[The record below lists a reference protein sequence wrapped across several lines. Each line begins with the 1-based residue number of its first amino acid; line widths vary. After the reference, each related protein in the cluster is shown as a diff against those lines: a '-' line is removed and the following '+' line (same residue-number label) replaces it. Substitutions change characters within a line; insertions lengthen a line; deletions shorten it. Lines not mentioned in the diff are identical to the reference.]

1 MKLTP
6 ARAAAILAFCAGIA
20 EAAPAR
26 PLKATTS
33 RYTPSKNQDLA
44 PIGIAVSSNGIAA
57 PVTGQPGFI
66 DSGIPLDAH
75 HDNLETFPYVQM
87 GNEPESHSSASST
100 HNPFIA
106 LSHSDAGHGPVAH
119 QTPHPESSSPT
130 LNTFSIPGHNA
141 GYGPA
146 QQSPSLTSSSSQ
158 TTKTTAPTSTQSYY
172 SNLTGG
178 PFLNVLDDP
187 AELLDPKILFQKQ
200 HCNNDFESM
209 LDFFS
214 SVEPTGD
221 QLTKGDFKTKLEEIE
236 ALLENSCAAEFHN
249 LTDRKLLKVPME
261 IDANN
266 EVDLKELVE
275 DIQEYAEM
283 SEHDSPEEIE
293 RKQQEAMGILGAWL
307 FDMRERD
314 DEQLDDILNN
324 VTFRRS
330 LDTQLSSGSGLLSA
344 RNVDSQLAARG
355 WISDLLQNLFGV
367 GLNTA
372 IGQAGSVAQ
381 AGVEEAVEEAAHKSH
396 HHGTKHAITRD
407 NDEVKSVTK
416 PDGTVQHL
424 KHNSTYGN
432 STDGFLVY
440 FPRYNGTDHRV
451 YAHGMWYEIDEYG
464 AITKYENQPG
474 QAPQEYDLSPDA
486 ESINR
491 FSDNLGFNMHQI
503 PRTHNLT
510 QEQTFDFTWE
520 SIDEIVRVLSPPKG
534 GVNEDD
540 FAKLIGELTAHEIFT
555 GSASHRDSRIV
566 RRSADTMPNHNL
578 TQEEARAFLTD
589 FVILKKA
596 LLHVKDSLEKAHD
609 AKLNSTAVKDVH
621 EDSKNDHH
629 NLTEKQRDF
638 MNELIQKIV
647 DITAVREDRTSAA
660 KSTAH
665 RDRNSTRFPRSV
677 DVEFLKAARTFD
689 PLEVNTV
696 SEPVAKTMITLLY
709 PFEALFHRRFPQRL
723 PYKWEHPPDLGS
735 TPAYKELVGAWKNTE
750 QSYKDYV
757 HKMLLNVWLLR
768 ISDLCE
774 ISSSWTKHLSN
785 EAQEVE
791 LNFKGLSLKRC
802 QAVKEGEF
810 PNDRVR
816 TYWDVV
822 LPKEKKDR
830 IKEVKRLKE
839 EANWANYRQRK
850 ADCMN
855 GHGHIGWLFCW
866 MA

>member
-26 PLKATTS
+26 PLNAE
-33 RYTPSKNQDLA
+33 YVPSKNQDLA

-66 DSGIPLDAH
+66 DSGIPIDAH
-75 HDNLETFPYVQM
+75 HDNLETFPHVQID
-87 GNEPESHSSASST
+87 NELESRLSASST
-100 HNPFIA
+100 HSPFIA
-106 LSHSDAGHGPVAH
+106 LSHFDAGHGPVAH
-119 QTPHPESSSPT
+119 QTPHPESSSST
-130 LNTFSIPGHNA
+130 LNPFSIPGHNA
-141 GYGPA
+141 GHGPA

-158 TTKTTAPTSTQSYY
+158 TTKTIAATSTQAYY

-178 PFLNVLDDP
+178 PLLNLLDDP
-187 AELLDPKILFQKQ
+187 AELLDPAASKLL
-200 HCNNDFESM
+200 EA
-209 LDFFS
+209 
-214 SVEPTGD
+214 PT
-221 QLTKGDFKTKLEEIE
+221 EIE
-236 ALLENSCAAEFHN
+236 ADSEG
-249 LTDRKLLKVPME
+249 
-261 IDANN
+261 
-266 EVDLKELVE
+266 DLKQLVV
-275 DIQEYAEM
+275 DIQKYAEM

-307 FDMRERD
+307 FDTRETD
-314 DEQLDDILNN
+314 DEHLNEILND
-324 VTFRRS
+324 VAFRRS
-330 LDTQLSSGSGLLSA
+330 LDTQLGSGSSLLSA
-344 RNVDSQLAARG
+344 RKFDSQLAARG

-372 IGQAGSVAQ
+372 IGQAGSVAA

-396 HHGTKHAITRD
+396 HGTKHAITRD
-407 NDEVKSVTK
+407 NDEVKPVTK
-416 PDGTVQHL
+416 PDRTVQHL
-424 KHNSTYGN
+424 KHNSTYGH
-432 STDGFLVY
+432 SPDGFLVY
-440 FPRYNGTDHRV
+440 FPRYNHTDHRV

-503 PRTHNLT
+503 PKSHNLT

-520 SIDEIVRVLSPPKG
+520 FIDEIVRALPPPKG
-534 GVNEDD
+534 GVDEDD
-540 FAKLIGELTAHEIFT
+540 FAKLIGELTAHEIFI
-555 GSASHRDSRIV
+555 GSASQRDSRIV
-566 RRSADTMPNHNL
+566 RRSADTMPDQNL
-578 TQEEARAFLTD
+578 TQEPIRAFLTD
-589 FVILKKA
+589 FVNLKKA
-596 LLHVKDSLEKAHD
+596 LLHVKDSLKKVHD

-638 MNELIQKIV
+638 MNELMQKIA
-647 DITAVREDRTSAA
+647 DITAVREDRTSAGGSA
-660 KSTAH
+660 VH
-665 RDRNSTRFPRSV
+665 GDRNSKKFPRSV
-677 DVEFLKAARTFD
+677 DVEFLKAARAFD
-689 PLEVNTV
+689 PLEANTV

-723 PYKWEHPPDLGS
+723 PYQWEYPPDLGS

-802 QAVKEGEF
+802 QAVKDAKF
-810 PNDRVR
+810 PNERVR
-816 TYWDVV
+816 MYWDVV
-822 LPKEKKDR
+822 LPKEHKER
-830 IKEVKRLKE
+830 IKEEKRVKE

>member
-26 PLKATTS
+26 PLNAE
-33 RYTPSKNQDLA
+33 YVPSKNQDLA

-66 DSGIPLDAH
+66 DSGIPIDAH
-75 HDNLETFPYVQM
+75 HDNLETFPHVQM
-87 GNEPESHSSASST
+87 DNELESRLSASST
-100 HNPFIA
+100 HSPFIA
-106 LSHSDAGHGPVAH
+106 LSHFDAGHGPVAH
-119 QTPHPESSSPT
+119 QTPHPESSSST
-130 LNTFSIPGHNA
+130 LNPFSIPGHNA
-141 GYGPA
+141 GHGPA

-158 TTKTTAPTSTQSYY
+158 TTKTIEATSTQAYY

-178 PFLNVLDDP
+178 PLLNFLDDP
-187 AELLDPKILFQKQ
+187 AEQLDPKFLSQKQ

-209 LDFFS
+209 LDFS
-214 SVEPTGD
+214 LVEPTGD
-221 QLTKGDFKTKLEEIE
+221 QLTKGNFKTKHEETEAFMEHNCAAEPHDLTASELPKAPMEIE
-236 ALLENSCAAEFHN
+236 ADDEG
-249 LTDRKLLKVPME
+249 
-261 IDANN
+261 
-266 EVDLKELVE
+266 DLKQLVA
-275 DIQEYAEM
+275 DIQKYAEI

-307 FDMRERD
+307 FDTRERD
-314 DEQLDDILNN
+314 DEQLDDILND

-330 LDTQLSSGSGLLSA
+330 LDTQLDSGSSLLSA

-372 IGQAGSVAQ
+372 IGQAGSVAA

-396 HHGTKHAITRD
+396 HGTKHAITRD
-407 NDEVKSVTK
+407 NNEVKPVTK
-416 PDGTVQHL
+416 PDRTVQHL
-424 KHNSTYGN
+424 MHN
-432 STDGFLVY
+432 STDGHSPDSFLVY
-440 FPRYNGTDHRV
+440 FPRYNHTDHRV
-451 YAHGMWYEIDEYG
+451 YAHGMWCEIDEYG

-503 PRTHNLT
+503 PKTHNLT

-520 SIDEIVRVLSPPKG
+520 FIDEIVRALSPPKG
-534 GVNEDD
+534 GANEDD
-540 FAKLIGELTAHEIFT
+540 FSKLIGELTAHEIFT

-566 RRSADTMPNHNL
+566 RRSADTVPNHNL
-578 TQEEARAFLTD
+578 TEGQARAFLTD
-589 FVILKKA
+589 FVNLKKA
-596 LLHVKDSLEKAHD
+596 LLNVKDSLEKVHD
-609 AKLNSTAVKDVH
+609 AKLNSTAVKDVQ

-647 DITAVREDRTSAA
+647 EITAVREDRTSAA
-660 KSTAH
+660 GSAAH
-665 RDRNSTRFPRSV
+665 GDRNSTKFPRSV
-677 DVEFLKAARTFD
+677 DVEFLKAARAFD
-689 PLEVNTV
+689 PLEANTV

-709 PFEALFHRRFPQRL
+709 PFEALFRHRFPQRF
-723 PYKWEHPPDLGS
+723 PYQWEHPPDLGS
-735 TPAYKELVGAWKNTE
+735 SPAYKELVGAWKNTE

-802 QAVKEGEF
+802 QAVKEGKF
-810 PNDRVR
+810 PNERVR

-822 LPKEKKDR
+822 LPKEKKER
-830 IKEVKRLKE
+830 IKEEKRVKE
-839 EANWANYRQRK
+839 EADWANYRQRK

-855 GHGHIGWLFCW
+855 GHGHVGWLFCW